1 MTPGLPSELLFQRP
15 DIRAAEAD
23 LASADASVESARAA
37 FFPSISLTGQGGYQ
51 SNVLK
56 LLFTPQNA
64 FYNLAVNVTQPLL
77 DGFRLEGQLELTQG
91 RQFELLKIYC
101 QSILAGFRDVEL
113 ALIAIADGAER
124 ERLQQLVVVELARGL
139 QSRRNQAARRHG
151 RSRHR
156 AADAADSVHGG
167 KQSRA
172 RALCAPAGGL
182 ESLSGARRQLDAA
195 RRGGRRRGG
204 QCERDPMMLKRRLTV
219 LLIAGLVI
227 AGVVAVYYMPQWQQT
242 QAASKGGRRGGPPAT
257 DPVPVL
263 AIAARATDVPVYL
276 DGVGTAKALNTV
288 TVRSQVD
295 GKIINISFTEGQ
307 DVPKGFVL
315 AKIDPTTYQAQYD
328 QAQAKKAQDEAQL
341 ANARLDLDRYTRLA
355 ATNAVNKQQL
365 DTQRATVSQL
375 EAQIKLDQAAIDNAR
390 AILGYTDVVAPIA
403 GRTGIRLVDEGNL
416 VRGADTAG
424 IVILTQLRPISVFFS
439 LPQQNLPDLTRGM
452 AEGQLPVEA
461 LTPDGKSALDT
472 GKVVVIDNQVDQTTG
487 TVKVKGEFPNTNLQL
502 WPGQFVNVRVLID
515 TLRNVVVVPTA
526 AIQRGPNGAFVYVL
540 KDDNTVTV
548 RRVKLTQQDDV
559 RAVVGEGL
567 QAGERVIT
575 TGFARL
581 TEGTQVTVSSAEDAG
596 QVAPDVRPRPDGTRG
611 TRAGERGKRSSSTA
625 PPART
630 P

>member
-1 MTPGLPSELLFQRP
+1 
-15 DIRAAEAD
+15 
-23 LASADASVESARAA
+23 
-37 FFPSISLTGQGGYQ
+37 
-51 SNVLK
+51 
-56 LLFTPQNA
+56 
-64 FYNLAVNVTQPLL
+64 
-77 DGFRLEGQLELTQG
+77 
-91 RQFELLKIYC
+91 
-101 QSILAGFRDVEL
+101 
-113 ALIAIADGAER
+113 
-124 ERLQQLVVVELARGL
+124 
-139 QSRRNQAARRHG
+139 
-151 RSRHR
+151 
-156 AADAADSVHGG
+156 
-167 KQSRA
+167 
-172 RALCAPAGGL
+172 
-182 ESLSGARRQLDAA
+182 
-195 RRGGRRRGG
+195 
-204 QCERDPMMLKRRLTV
+204 MMLKRRITV

-263 AIAARATDVPVYL
+263 VTAARATDVPVYL

-439 LPQQNLPDLTRGM
+439 LPQQNLPDLTKGM
-452 AEGQLPVEA
+452 AESQLPVEA

-540 KDDNTVTV
+540 KDDSTVTV

-559 RAVVGEGL
+559 RAVVGTGL

-596 QVAPDVRPRPDGTRG
+596 QVTPDIRSRPDGTRG
-611 TRAGERGKRSSSTA
+611 TRAGEKGKRNPSAGA
-625 PPART
+625 PPVRT

>member
-1 MTPGLPSELLFQRP
+1 
-15 DIRAAEAD
+15 
-23 LASADASVESARAA
+23 
-37 FFPSISLTGQGGYQ
+37 
-51 SNVLK
+51 
-56 LLFTPQNA
+56 
-64 FYNLAVNVTQPLL
+64 
-77 DGFRLEGQLELTQG
+77 
-91 RQFELLKIYC
+91 
-101 QSILAGFRDVEL
+101 
-113 ALIAIADGAER
+113 
-124 ERLQQLVVVELARGL
+124 
-139 QSRRNQAARRHG
+139 
-151 RSRHR
+151 
-156 AADAADSVHGG
+156 
-167 KQSRA
+167 
-172 RALCAPAGGL
+172 
-182 ESLSGARRQLDAA
+182 
-195 RRGGRRRGG
+195 
-204 QCERDPMMLKRRLTV
+204 MMLKRRLTV

-416 VRGADTAG
+416 VRGADTTG

-487 TVKVKGEFPNTNLQL
+487 TVKVKGEFPNTKLQL

-526 AIQRGPNGAFVYVL
+526 AIQRGPQRRLRLCAQGRQHRHRPAREADPAGRRARRGRRRPAGRRARDHDRLCPPHRGHAGHRVERGRCRTGRARRSHHARMEPAARARAKGASAVRARHRRSARHERVFALHPAAHRNIAARGRRHAGRHSRLPVAAGVL
-540 KDDNTVTV
+540 AAAGRLPHHPGHHPASGREPRRDGVTGD
-548 RRVKLTQQDDV
+548 RAARAQFRADSLAPGDDV
-559 RAVVGEGL
+559 LELVRHQPDHAAVRSRARYRRRGAGRASRDQRVRIGAAEKPALSAGLLQGEPGRCADGD
-567 QAGERVIT
+567 AGDHL
-575 TGFARL
+575 GARSRSA
-581 TEGTQVTVSSAEDAG
+581 SSATS
-596 QVAPDVRPRPDGTRG
+596 PTPCW
-611 TRAGERGKRSSSTA
+611 RSGW
-625 PPART
+625 PN
-630 P
+630 